1 MKWEDVREA
10 FPNRWVL
17 IEAIEAYTND
27 ENERI
32 LEKIT
37 PIDTYSEPSE
47 AMKDYQ
53 DLHKENPARELYVL
67 HTNREQPNI
76 IEKTWSGV
84 RRI

>member
-1 MKWEDVREA
+1 MKWEDVRKA

-17 IEAIEAYTND
+17 IEAIQAYTN
-27 ENERI
+27 EESKRI

-37 PIDTYSEPSE
+37 PIDTYEEPSA

-53 DLHKENPARELYVL
+53 ELHKENPSRELYVL

>member
-1 MKWEDVREA
+1 MKWEDVQKA
-10 FPNRWVL
+10 FPNQWVL
-17 IEAIEAYTND
+17 IEAIQAYTN
-27 ENERI
+27 EKNERI

-37 PIDTYSEPSE
+37 PIDKYPESTA

-53 DLHKENPARELYVL
+53 DLHKENPSRELYVL
-67 HTNREQPNI
+67 HTNREQPKI